1 MIYDAGAYLSGNTPG
16 STWTAQ
22 YFEGNNY
29 YIYIRGKNDPNGN
42 WWLSEESPVSSDAT
56 GGVLVNCH
64 FDSVATS
71 YGATDDGVA
80 CVSMLQ
86 LLGYFTSDN
95 HQPENGVVLLFNN
108 AEEDG
113 LLGSRAFSRSPL
125 VQFCR
130 TFVNLEGVGAG
141 GRAMLFRTTDVT
153 VAMAYSGSPH
163 PFGSIIANEGFD
175 RGAIMSGTD
184 YEIFADTC
192 GLRGLDIAFYHPR
205 SRYHTTEDDARHTS
219 IDSVWHMMSAALATT
234 KKLSED
240 TSTILPNVREH
251 PEEVDKGVWFD
262 WLGSVWIAFPLKW
275 LFGWSLML
283 LVVTPLV
290 VAFLACLLVRED
302 EYCLDEVWRDFIRF
316 LISLVFAVTLDMG
329 PLIAVATFNPLIMH
343 SGSYTIWLMTLS
355 SSYFGFWFIIGNSV
369 HLTRLSI
376 LFGLFSLSWG
386 FQVFAAT
393 VEHRFGIGSFYSV
406 TFFHSAIFLSL
417 VLSFLEQLALQ
428 RKQIPIQGVED
439 ADQPGESDSQIG
451 ARWSEEDEL
460 TAADATNDGERVS
473 VRVPLLGTNES
484 QYESTDGSCFG
495 SACRRFI
502 ARLSSSAATMYE
514 YHKTYGPPSSSSIQP
529 LEWAWFL
536 QLLILAPVHLIL
548 VGSQGLAAITAI
560 AMTGPD
566 GSNLLT
572 PFVVLGSI
580 SIVLILPLAPFMRQ
594 ITYHVPMLL
603 FFTFIGTLA
612 HSLTAFPFSN
622 DSRFRFIFQQSIDLD
637 KGTNT
642 VTLSGVEDFLRL
654 VIDSL
659 PEGTSQSI
667 KCQPTVG
674 RALVDCQYYVAS
686 SHLPDLAN
694 GADLH
699 DAITVVLS
707 KSEDEITAHI
717 QLDALET
724 RTCYLDFSRPLSSFT
739 VRGEA
744 KRDPRLSQTPP
755 DGQIQHI
762 QLWRRS
768 WGDPWNLDV
777 QVAQDQRLVMNEDY
791 RDEISLS
798 LARNEPNLRSEATGL
813 QHHLNPPVQ
822 SLEMTVRCSWSDANN
837 PKTIPAL
844 HHLQQYMPPWAIVT
858 KRGFSLVEVKKRY
871 KVI

>member
-29 YIYIRGKNDPNGN
+29 YIYIRGKNDPKGN

-95 HQPENGVVLLFNN
+95 HQPENGIVLLFNN

-141 GRAMLFRTTDVT
+141 GRAMLFRTTDVKA
-153 VAMAYSGSPH
+153 AMAYSGSPH

-283 LVVTPLV
+283 LVVTPL
-290 VAFLACLLVRED
+290 
-302 EYCLDEVWRDFIRF
+302 
-316 LISLVFAVTLDMG
+316 
-329 PLIAVATFNPLIMH
+329 
-343 SGSYTIWLMTLS
+343 
-355 SSYFGFWFIIGNSV
+355 
-369 HLTRLSI
+369 
-376 LFGLFSLSWG
+376 
-386 FQVFAAT
+386 
-393 VEHRFGIGSFYSV
+393 
-406 TFFHSAIFLSL
+406 
-417 VLSFLEQLALQ
+417 LALQ
-428 RKQIPIQGVED
+428 RKRIPIQEVED

-529 LEWAWFL
+529 LEWTWFL

-572 PFVVLGSI
+572 PFVVLGLI

-699 DAITVVLS
+699 DVITVVLS

-724 RTCYLDFSRPLSSFT
+724 RTCYLDFSRPLSNFT
-739 VRGEA
+739 VKGEA

-777 QVAQDQRLVMNEDY
+777 QVAQNQRLVMNEDDG
-791 RDEISLS
+791 DEISLG

-813 QHHLNPPVQ
+813 QHHLIPPVQ
-822 SLEMTVRCSWSDANN
+822 SLEMTVRCFQESEKMPYVPRVFILRVKPG
-837 PKTIPAL
+837 PK
-844 HHLQQYMPPWAIVT
+844 
-858 KRGFSLVEVKKRY
+858 FSLVKYLHKLGVQALL
-871 KVI
+871 